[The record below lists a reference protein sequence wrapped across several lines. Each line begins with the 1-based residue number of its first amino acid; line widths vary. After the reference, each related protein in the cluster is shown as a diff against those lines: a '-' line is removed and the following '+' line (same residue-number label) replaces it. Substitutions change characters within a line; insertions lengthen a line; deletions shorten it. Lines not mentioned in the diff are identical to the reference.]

1 MYNLPVELPEHV
13 IQCLILLL
21 PVISKHIHILYSC
34 GHHASMMPTA
44 VQYVYVLGFGLSNK
58 LREVDVWLVSSHSLP
73 AWSCWLIVCP
83 FVCVCLCVCF
93 HTIERYIGN
102 FVGNPLRAQ
111 HLDYSWKT
119 VVGVWFSKNSCTI
132 VVGVIDTLSSFSLD
146 LHKLYM

>member
-21 PVISKHIHILYSC
+21 PVISK
-34 GHHASMMPTA
+34 GHHAGMVSTA

-73 AWSCWLIVCP
+73 AWSCWLI
-83 FVCVCLCVCF
+83 FLSICVCVCF

-102 FVGNPLRAQ
+102 FVGNPLRSQ

-132 VVGVIDTLSSFSLD
+132 VVDVIHTLSSFSLD